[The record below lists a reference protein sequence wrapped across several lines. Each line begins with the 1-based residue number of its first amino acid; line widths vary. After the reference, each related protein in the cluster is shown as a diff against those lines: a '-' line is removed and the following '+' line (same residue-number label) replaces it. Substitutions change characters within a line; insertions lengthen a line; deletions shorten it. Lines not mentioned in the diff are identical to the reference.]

1 MVVLRERSHLPALGH
16 GGTNRPGFPSAE
28 KIPETQDFE
37 GLKRKECEVSQVE
50 LVTLAARA
58 ACFFL
63 CLHPFD
69 ML

>member
-1 MVVLRERSHLPALGH
+1 MAGLTVPVFLALRKFLRRKTL
-16 GGTNRPGFPSAE
+16 R
-28 KIPETQDFE
+28 
-37 GLKRKECEVSQVE
+37 GLKQKESEVSKVE

>member
-1 MVVLRERSHLPALGH
+1 MVVLRERSHLPALGRS
-16 GGTNRPGFPSAE
+16 GTNRPGFPSAE

-37 GLKRKECEVSQVE
+37 GAKTESEVSKVE

>member
-1 MVVLRERSHLPALGH
+1 MVVLRERSHLPALGR
-16 GGTNRPGFPSAE
+16 GGFPSAE

-37 GLKRKECEVSQVE
+37 GAKTESEVSKVE

-69 ML
+69 VL